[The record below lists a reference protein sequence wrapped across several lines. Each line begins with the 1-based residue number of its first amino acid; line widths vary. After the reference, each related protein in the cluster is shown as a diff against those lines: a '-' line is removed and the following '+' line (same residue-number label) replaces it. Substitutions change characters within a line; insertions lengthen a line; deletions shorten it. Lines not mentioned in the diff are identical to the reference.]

1 MPRALGTRSR
11 RSLAAWVGRI
21 VAAGA
26 AGYLG
31 FVGVEGSRRVVRPGR
46 KLLEAAEGDPQTPAD
61 IGLAYEDVRFT
72 TRDGVTLAGWLI
84 PAARDTRAAVVL
96 LHGFSWH
103 RLPWLTGFVPWL
115 QPRYNVLQFDFRGH
129 GDSGDA
135 PITLGT
141 TEQRDVAAAV
151 RFLESRGFGPI
162 ALMGIS
168 MGASVA
174 IMSAPD
180 LPVAAVVADAAYAR
194 VENPIANRMREGRYP
209 MAALGARLIVAAASV
224 RARVR
229 LRQPIERVAEI
240 APRGLLLIAPQ
251 EDRVVAW
258 TQSRDMYERAREP
271 KELFVVP
278 GATHSEARETAGP
291 AYERRVLHFL
301 GRHLDGVPHAAMPGE
316 GGESASQAA
325 SSARPGAPTV

>member
-1 MPRALGTRSR
+1 M
-11 RSLAAWVGRI
+11 
-21 VAAGA
+21 AAGA

-46 KLLEAAEGDPQTPAD
+46 RTLVEDDYEGPTTPGE
-61 IGLAYEDVRFT
+61 IGLGYEDVRFT
-72 TRDGVTLAGWLI
+72 TDDGFTLAGWLI
-84 PAARDTRAAVVL
+84 PAGRETRAAVVL

-129 GDSGDA
+129 GDSDDA

-141 TEQRDVAAAV
+141 TEQRDAAAAV
-151 RFLESRGFGPI
+151 RFLEHRGYGPI

-168 MGASVA
+168 MGGAVA
-174 IMSAPD
+174 IMAAPD

-194 VENPIANRMREGRYP
+194 VENPIANVMRERRYP
-209 MAALGARLIVAAASV
+209 LAGLGARLIVAAASI

-229 LRQPIERVAEI
+229 LRQPIDRVAEI

-251 EDRVVAW
+251 EDRLVSA
-258 TQSRDMYERAREP
+258 TQSRDLFARAGQP
-271 KELFVVP
+271 KELYVVP
-278 GATHSEARETAGP
+278 GAEHSEARTVGGT
-291 AYERRVLHFL
+291 AYERRVLDFL
-301 GRHLDGVPHAAMPGE
+301 GRHLDADGSRAGEPERGTSVQPGI
-316 GGESASQAA
+316 
-325 SSARPGAPTV
+325 APV